1 MLAWDV
7 DGTCCWL
14 LVTAVFFV
22 SFALLAVLLQFLS
35 PTGVDAD
42 GEDCEVAAEGLTV
55 TSG

>member
-14 LVTAVFFV
+14 LVATVFFV
-22 SFALLAVLLQFLS
+22 SLVLLTVLLQFLS
-35 PTGVDAD
+35 TTGVDVD
-42 GEDCEVAAEGLTV
+42 GEDCDVDAEELTA